1 VLPWISRVP
10 IMQPLFVLM
19 ALTLMVSAPA
29 RADPPKVAVFD
40 FELMDISLQGEVEGP
55 RADEQGR
62 LMRTGDQLRR
72 ALAESG
78 KFVLLDIA
86 RSMLRRTAA
95 ICRPA
100 AVATCNTRNS
110 SPLILPSPAWFKRSR
125 TLFSI

>member
-1 VLPWISRVP
+1 
-10 IMQPLFVLM
+10 MKPLFVLM

-40 FELMDISLQGEVEGP
+40 FELMDTSLQGEAEGQ

-62 LMRTGDQLRR
+62 LMHTGDQLRR
-72 ALAESG
+72 ASAESG
-78 KFVLLDIA
+78 KFVLPTLR

-100 AVATCNTRNS
+100 AAAMCNTRNS
-110 SPLILPSPAWFKRSR
+110 SALIWRAAIAISAKFSNARRASADGRS
-125 TLFSI
+125 

>member
-1 VLPWISRVP
+1 
-10 IMQPLFVLM
+10 MKPLFVLM

-40 FELMDISLQGEVEGP
+40 FELMDTSLQGEVEGP

-72 ALAESG
+72 ALAKSG

-86 RSMLRRTAA
+86 PVNAA
-95 ICRPA
+95 AHGSHLQACGGCDVQYAQQLGADLAI
-100 AVATCNTRNS
+100 T
-110 SPLILPSPAWFKRSR
+110 AWFKRSR
-125 TLFSI
+125 TSFLI